1 MKKSFIALALLS
13 AFSGA
18 SFAQQSG
25 VTIYGI
31 ADVGVQGISTGTG
44 KTFKVQSGQENGS
57 RLGFKGTED
66 LGNGLKA
73 NFVLE
78 QGINIDTGSS
88 AQGGAT
94 FGRRSLVG
102 LSSADFGS
110 VDLGR
115 DKSPTFKMFDNF
127 DPFGSGFIN
136 NGNGLSGIYFIGG
149 TATSPSTA
157 TSVSRGRDNNS
168 IYYATPNTLAGFSA
182 LAQYGFGETAGNNT
196 AGRSVGLNLG
206 YKIEGLEVGYNY
218 VKDNSSTGA
227 ATLVTVGKKANTV
240 AVNYDFGVAKP
251 VFIYQKASDDT
262 GVSKKIFTLGVTVPV
277 DAAGKVLATFTN
289 VKDDTAVAGAPAGT
303 TVGNA
308 KQFAVGYEYALSK
321 RTDLYTAYARTN
333 QDNTSK
339 GFDAVGTPAGANIN
353 EITAGIRHQF

>member
-127 DPFGSGFIN
+127 DP
-136 NGNGLSGIYFIGG
+136 
-149 TATSPSTA
+149 
-157 TSVSRGRDNNS
+157 SV
-168 IYYATPNTLAGFSA
+168 LA
-182 LAQYGFGETAGNNT
+182 
-196 AGRSVGLNLG
+196 
-206 YKIEGLEVGYNY
+206 
-218 VKDNSSTGA
+218 SSTTA
-227 ATLVTVGKKANTV
+227 MACLASTSSVVQQLPHRLLLAFPVVATTIRSTTQHQTHWLASLPWLNTV
-240 AVNYDFGVAKP
+240 SVK
-251 VFIYQKASDDT
+251 QQ
-262 GVSKKIFTLGVTVPV
+262 VTILQVVP
-277 DAAGKVLATFTN
+277 LA
-289 VKDDTAVAGAPAGT
+289 
-303 TVGNA
+303 
-308 KQFAVGYEYALSK
+308 
-321 RTDLYTAYARTN
+321 
-333 QDNTSK
+333 
-339 GFDAVGTPAGANIN
+339 
-353 EITAGIRHQF
+353 